1 MADGSKIEA
10 LKTLLRQEVAAFCRL
25 DDTPRWK
32 KGISS
37 TLQEIRANN
46 WPAVFFG
53 GTLRSLL
60 LSRLVV
66 GTAWK
71 PRDLDIVVWGVGLS
85 ELERQFNRFISRK
98 TRFGGLHLKRFSWEF
113 DLWPL
118 ERTYALLNECNAQ
131 HDFWHLPTS
140 TFLNLEAVAMDI
152 WPQPGHL
159 REIYSAEDQFFTGI
173 ITRTLELNR
182 EENPFPELSVVRAL
196 VLAGDL
202 QLKTVN
208 LPWKIGPR
216 LLRYIARYGA
226 DLSDADLLDIQVK
239 HYGKV
244 QWHQATLRRV
254 LDYIDRHL
262 DTLPDEP
269 VELPLQRQLVLWGD
283 EVREENWGHIRVST
297 IKSSDSNRR
306 QFDSKIAPSEKDSV
320 RNR

>member
-1 MADGSKIEA
+1 MVDESKIEA
-10 LKTLLRQEVAAFCRL
+10 LKTLLRQEVTAFCRL
-25 DDTPRWK
+25 DETPRWK

-37 TLQEIRANN
+37 TLQEIRANS

-60 LSRLVV
+60 LSRLVA
-66 GTAWK
+66 GTPWK

-85 ELERQFNRFISRK
+85 ELERQFSRFISRK

-118 ERTYALLNECNAQ
+118 ERTYALLNECSAQ
-131 HDFWHLPTS
+131 HDFWNLPSS
-140 TFLNLEAVAMDI
+140 TFLNLEAIAMDI

-159 REIYSAEDQFFTGI
+159 REIYSAEDQFFSGI
-173 ITRTLELNR
+173 ITRTLEINR

-202 QLKTVN
+202 QLKTGN

-216 LLRYIARYGA
+216 LLRYIARYGIG
-226 DLSDADLLDIQVK
+226 LSDADILDIQVK

-244 QWHQATLRRV
+244 ECHQAALRRV
-254 LDYIDRHL
+254 LEYIDRHL

-283 EVREENWGHIRVST
+283 EAQEKNWGHIRVST
-297 IKSSDSNRR
+297 IKTDSNKRH
-306 QFDSKIAPSEKDSV
+306 FD
-320 RNR
+320 